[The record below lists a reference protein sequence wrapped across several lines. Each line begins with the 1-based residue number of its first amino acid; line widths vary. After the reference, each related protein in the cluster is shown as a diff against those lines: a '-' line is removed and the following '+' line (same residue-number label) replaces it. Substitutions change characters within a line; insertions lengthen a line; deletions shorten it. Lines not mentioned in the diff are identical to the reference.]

1 MIKPEFDSIYNSCAN
16 NPWEGHAHETYGWWA
31 QQNTEE
37 LWWIIDKVSKLQPKK
52 VVEIG
57 SSHGGTLHFWDRM
70 VGPGGLVVSV
80 DLWDAHGITLDFSHS
95 LSEVV
100 LLQADS
106 HDPLTLTEVSDLT
119 QGSIDFLFIDG
130 DHTYEGAKKDYE
142 MFSPLVRRGGIVAFH
157 DVVYDTDIQVRR
169 LFLELNEPKESI
181 EIAHGIGVIYK

>member
-1 MIKPEFDSIYNSCAN
+1 MTRQEFDLIYNARAN

-31 QQNTEE
+31 QQNADE
-37 LWWIIDKVSKLQPKK
+37 LWWIIDKVSKLHPKK
-52 VVEIG
+52 MVEIG
-57 SSHGGTLHFWDRM
+57 SAHGGTLHFWDQM
-70 VGPGGLVVSV
+70 IGPGGLTVSV
-80 DLWDAHGITLDFSHS
+80 DLWDTHGVTMDFTNAQ
-95 LSEVV
+95 SEVV

-106 HDPLTLTEVSDLT
+106 HDLLTLTEVSDLT

-181 EIAHGIGVIYK
+181 EITHGIGVIYK